1 MINAMMNTK
10 MKLKTIL
17 VLMLALCLLVALT
30 ACGDKNKSDEE
41 PGAETGET
49 VETVDDTV
57 AADDT
62 VATEPEAPAE
72 PAAGEYTLFGVET
85 EGYLVSALHMG
96 MTATLTLNEDGAGTL
111 VVNEDTMD
119 IASWKQNGASLT
131 VAMGDGDTAGASLDE
146 GVVIMDLYGDGSFR
160 LFFAADDADTSGYEL
175 MTVDEYMEA
184 LMGAATEVIG
194 DASGEIDAAG
204 GGDDGE
210 TDESAVVDGDSAVED
225 NNTNEL
231 PIG

>member
-1 MINAMMNTK
+1 MLYEK
-10 MKLKTIL
+10 MKLKRIL
-17 VLMLALCLLVALT
+17 VLMLTLCLLAALT

-49 VETVDDTV
+49 VETVDDTL
-57 AADDT
+57 
-62 VATEPEAPAE
+62 ATEPEAPAEAPAE

-160 LFFAADDADTSGYEL
+160 LFFAADDADTSAYEL

-184 LMGAATEVIG
+184 LMGAAAEFVG
-194 DASGEIDAAG
+194 DASGEIGEADASGEIDQPAAEDDAPAAG
-204 GGDDGE
+204 
-210 TDESAVVDGDSAVED
+210 ED
-225 NNTNEL
+225 NNTYEL